1 MSPLSSVAQPWLA
14 AVSWTPPDISKQGE
28 PECGADLM
36 IWDEAGIRTRP
47 RVASHL
53 SYFFWIF
60 TQPRISTRA
69 IIYRYKDLH
78 TIFVKMLTQSLMWFH
93 IRNFNSCIISGNKS
107 DLKHDKGEIIPHGW
121 RIIQTEK
128 EQQAKSR
135 FCMNDIIFNGRQ
147 VCAQLGNSVYA
158 IQTVSGMWHCGPCQ
172 VGLLLK
178 TSKHNVTSK
187 VNALNHP

>member
-1 MSPLSSVAQPWLA
+1 
-14 AVSWTPPDISKQGE
+14 
-28 PECGADLM
+28 
-36 IWDEAGIRTRP
+36 
-47 RVASHL
+47 
-53 SYFFWIF
+53 
-60 TQPRISTRA
+60 
-69 IIYRYKDLH
+69 
-78 TIFVKMLTQSLMWFH
+78 MWFH

-178 TSKHNVTSK
+178 TFKHNVTSK
-187 VNALNHP
+187 VNALNHPWFLVQYAAHRNTHHLNKSICLKLHQTKLTLPQEYLEVRQLLIP